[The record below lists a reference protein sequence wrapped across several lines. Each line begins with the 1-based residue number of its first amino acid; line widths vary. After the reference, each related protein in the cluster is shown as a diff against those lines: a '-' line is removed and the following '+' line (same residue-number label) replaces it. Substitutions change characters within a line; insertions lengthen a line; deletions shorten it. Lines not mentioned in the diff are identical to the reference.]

1 MLLFIRIC
9 INNDVP
15 AQELRNLHFVVAEA
29 SFAGPCV
36 LKCDVSGVCGGK
48 PAGVRE
54 SEKCRRWSFL
64 GRGGGVGGAGDLTV
78 VPVLCPHPLVL
89 SALCQ
94 TPKSSGNGSK
104 VLT

>member
-15 AQELRNLHFVVAEA
+15 AQELRNLRFVVAEA
-29 SFAGPCV
+29 SVAGPCV

-64 GRGGGVGGAGDLTV
+64 GRGGGVGGA
-78 VPVLCPHPLVL
+78 
-89 SALCQ
+89 S
-94 TPKSSGNGSK
+94 SSGSVSLVSDTQIFGKRQQSAHLSK
-104 VLT
+104 VH